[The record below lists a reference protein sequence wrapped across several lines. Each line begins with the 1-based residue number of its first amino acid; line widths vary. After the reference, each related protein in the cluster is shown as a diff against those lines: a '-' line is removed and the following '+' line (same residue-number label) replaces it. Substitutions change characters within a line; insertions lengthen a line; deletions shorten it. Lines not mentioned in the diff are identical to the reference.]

1 MFGYVVRRMMS
12 AVLVILLAS
21 LAVFTIFFLGPASPA
36 QPVCEAASR
45 GNCTPERLEAIERS
59 MGLDKPVLEAYGE
72 YMKGIAVGREVVI
85 GAAEYDC
92 DAPCFGISYG
102 TRVPVTDEL
111 KERIVPTLLIA
122 IGGSL
127 VFLTVGVGIGIA
139 AAARRG
145 TVGDRVMVS
154 GSLLVSSVPY
164 YLLCLLAWLYL
175 TLKTNIFPTTGY
187 FPLSDGDPF
196 KTFSGLLLPCLVLGI
211 ASSPVYARYSRG
223 QMVDTLGDDFIR
235 TAKAKGL
242 RNRTVLLKHGLRA
255 AIVPIVT
262 IFGLDFGTL
271 LAGTIFTEKIFD
283 VDGIGVWGLDAI
295 RPPQDLPILTVTVLI
310 GAVFI
315 VVSNLIVDL
324 VYGVLDPRVRMG

>member
-1 MFGYVVRRMMS
+1 MFGYVVRRLMS
-12 AVLVILLAS
+12 SALVILLAS
-21 LAVFTIFFLGPASPA
+21 FAVFAIFYLGPASPA
-36 QPVCEAASR
+36 QPVCEGSGRA
-45 GNCTPERLEAIERS
+45 CTPEKLANIEKS
-59 MGLDKPVLEAYGE
+59 MGLDKPVLEAYGV
-72 YMKGIAVGREVVI
+72 YMKGVVVGRDVVI
-85 GAAEYDC
+85 AAASYEC
-92 DAPCFGISYG
+92 PAPCFGVSYG
-102 TRVPVTDEL
+102 TRGLVTDEL
-111 KERIVPTLLIA
+111 KERIVPTILIA
-122 IGGSL
+122 LGGSV
-127 VFLTVGVGIGIA
+127 VFLTIGVGIGIA
-139 AAARRG
+139 AAAKRG
-145 TVGDRVMVS
+145 TVGDRALVS

-187 FPLSDGDPF
+187 FPITDGDPL
-196 KTFSGLLLPCLVLGI
+196 KTFSGLLLPCLVLGV
-211 ASSPVYARYSRG
+211 ASSPVYARYTRG

-242 RNRTVLLKHGLRA
+242 RGRTVLFRHALRA

-271 LAGTIFTEKIFD
+271 LAGTIFTEKIFS

-295 RPPQDLPILTVTVLI
+295 KPPQDLPILTVTVLV

-324 VYGVLDPRVRMG
+324 VYGLLDPRVRMG